1 MVFNYSLTRRQSWL
15 VAPRLTPTID
25 GELKGAKRVAK
36 NGRILVADD
45 EEDFL
50 KFTASL
56 LKKEGYECDCVV
68 DGSEAVEMLR
78 KRRYDAVISDI
89 RMPDNPDLRLARE
102 VQKLEDDVPVII
114 VTGYPSMDTA
124 VRAVELP
131 VVAYVEKPV
140 EFSELLLKLKSAILL
155 KHGRRAMSEAKDCQR
170 GDCGQL
176 NKLLEVLTET
186 ADELKSTKSAFKSKR
201 LGRLRARLESVVKQ
215 LMSETN

>member
-1 MVFNYSLTRRQSWL
+1 
-15 VAPRLTPTID
+15 VAGRAGLPPTID

-50 KFTASL
+50 KFAASL
-56 LKKEGYECDCVV
+56 LKKEGYECDCAV

-78 KRRYDAVISDI
+78 RHRYDAVISDI

-155 KHGRRAMSEAKDCQR
+155 KHGRRAVAEAKDCRR

-176 NKLLEVLTET
+176 NKLLEVLAET

-201 LGRLRARLESVVKQ
+201 LGRLRTRLELVVKQ
-215 LMSETN
+215 LLSEDN

>member
-1 MVFNYSLTRRQSWL
+1 M
-15 VAPRLTPTID
+15 
-25 GELKGAKRVAK
+25 AKH
-36 NGRILVADD
+36 GRILVADD

-50 KFTASL
+50 AFAASL
-56 LKKEGYECDCVV
+56 LKKEGYECDCAVN
-68 DGSEAVEMLR
+68 GSEAVELLR
-78 KRRYDAVISDI
+78 TRRYDAVISDI

-102 VQKLEDDVPVII
+102 VQQLNDDVPII
-114 VTGYPSMDTA
+114 LVTGYPSLDTA

-155 KHGRRAMSEAKDCQR
+155 KHGRRAAKEAQDCRR

-176 NKLLEVLTET
+176 DRLLEVLTET

-201 LGRLRARLESVVKQ
+201 LGRLRTRLESVVKQ
-215 LMSETN
+215 LISEAK